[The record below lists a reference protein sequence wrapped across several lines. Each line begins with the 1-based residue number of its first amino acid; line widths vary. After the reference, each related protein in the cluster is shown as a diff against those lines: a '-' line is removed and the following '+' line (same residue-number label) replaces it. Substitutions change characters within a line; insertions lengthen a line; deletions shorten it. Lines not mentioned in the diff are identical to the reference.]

1 MSGDLW
7 ASRLLMS
14 QWPNSTG
21 ADRISEATQFSISPA
36 PASTSA
42 ASKKGEGTTRQLAHF
57 GQPLVEAF
65 FSRHPSTIETRKE
78 IRNSSVFSRNK
89 TNKKTILAQLR
100 GDQDKERDG
109 VGGALRMLGN
119 GADFPIG
126 PKQAVYLQP
135 KPLLFADLPCLV
147 EQHWDVMEVSQIR
160 RPVHPLQ
167 AIEAE

>member
-126 PKQAVYLQP
+126 PSYSTPHREMLHNATFRGCQRCQ
-135 KPLLFADLPCLV
+135 DG
-147 EQHWDVMEVSQIR
+147 EVR
-160 RPVHPLQ
+160 RRCRAPSR
-167 AIEAE
+167 ASTA

>member
-126 PKQAVYLQP
+126 PTRDGTPASWWSERRMRQLSSP
-135 KPLLFADLPCLV
+135 LKPCEPGG
-147 EQHWDVMEVSQIR
+147 
-160 RPVHPLQ
+160 
-167 AIEAE
+167 

>member
-65 FSRHPSTIETRKE
+65 FSRNPSTIETRKE

-126 PKQAVYLQP
+126 PHGFARPRSSVARQTSAAVQTL
-135 KPLLFADLPCLV
+135 
-147 EQHWDVMEVSQIR
+147 IR
-160 RPVHPLQ
+160 CGSTAPDSPWSATVT
-167 AIEAE
+167 AS